1 MEAIMNVL
9 FSVRKSKVNRNCQLP
24 IYIRITIGGL
34 RFEAATGKV
43 VATDKWS
50 ASAGRMKG
58 SSIEAKEINGFLDSL
73 TGKAHA
79 IQRQIIQE
87 GSEMS
92 MDVFKSKWLGID
104 SQSVDLLDVFEEHN
118 SKIEALI
125 GQQYAHATY
134 LRYQTTLKHT
144 RDFIFWKFKV
154 TKMDVRKLNFQFI
167 SDFEF
172 YLKSVKKVGHN
183 ATMKYLANLKKI
195 VLICVKNDHIPR
207 DPFFAFKMAKHE
219 VDRTA
224 LTEQE
229 LKAVESKVFD
239 IPRLEQVR
247 DIFLFCCYTGLA
259 YADVA
264 KLKESD
270 LGEGRV
276 GEKWINIK
284 RQKTDT
290 ASRIP
295 LLPQAL
301 RLLKKY
307 ANHAGSEQ
315 GFLLPVLSNQKMNA
329 YLKEIGDVCRITKP
343 ITFHLARHTFAT
355 TVTLSN
361 GVPIESVSKML
372 GHRSLKTT
380 QIYAKVLDRKLSED
394 MRRLSKVLNA
404 NGKVQSK
411 LPD

>member
-9 FSVRKSKVNRNCQLP
+9 FSVRKSKVNRNSQLP
-24 IYIRITIGGL
+24 IYIRITIGEL
-34 RFEAATGKV
+34 RFESATGKF
-43 VATDKWS
+43 VAEDKWS
-50 ASAGRMKG
+50 MSAGRVKG
-58 SSIEAKEINGFLDSL
+58 ASNEAKEINGFLDSL
-73 TGKAHA
+73 TGEAHA

-87 GSEMS
+87 GTEMS
-92 MDVFKSKWLGID
+92 MDVFKNKWLGID
-104 SQSVDLLDVFEEHN
+104 SESVDLLEVFEEHN

-125 GQQYAHATY
+125 GQQYARATH

-172 YLKSVKKVGHN
+172 YLKSVRRVGHN

-195 VLICVKNDHIPR
+195 VLICVKSDFIPR

-229 LKAVESKVFD
+229 LIAVESKVFD

-264 KLKESD
+264 KLKASD
-270 LGEGRV
+270 LGEGQV
-276 GEKWINIK
+276 GEKWVNIK

-290 ASRIP
+290 VSR
-295 LLPQAL
+295 LPCCH
-301 RLLKKY
+301 R
-307 ANHAGSEQ
+307 
-315 GFLLPVLSNQKMNA
+315 PCA
-329 YLKEIGDVCRITKP
+329 Y
-343 ITFHLARHTFAT
+343 
-355 TVTLSN
+355 
-361 GVPIESVSKML
+361 
-372 GHRSLKTT
+372 
-380 QIYAKVLDRKLSED
+380 
-394 MRRLSKVLNA
+394 
-404 NGKVQSK
+404 
-411 LPD
+411 

>member
-1 MEAIMNVL
+1 MEASMNVL
-9 FSVRKSKVNRNCQLP
+9 FSVRKSKINRNRQLP
-24 IYIRITIGGL
+24 IYIRVTIGGS
-34 RFEAATGKV
+34 RFETSTGKTV
-43 VATDKWS
+43 LEEKWS
-50 ASAGRMKG
+50 AGSGRVKG
-58 SSIEAKEINGFLDSL
+58 SSIEAREINGFLDSL
-73 TGKAHA
+73 IGKVHG

-87 GSEMS
+87 GLVMS
-92 MDVFKSKWLGID
+92 IEVFKNKWLGVDEKSI
-104 SQSVDLLDVFEEHN
+104 DLLKVFEDHN
-118 SKIEALI
+118 SKVNDLVGIE
-125 GQQYAHATY
+125 YAYATY
-134 LRYQTTLKHT
+134 MRYQTTLRHT
-144 RDFIFWKFKV
+144 REFIFWKFNAKQ
-154 TKMDVRKLNFQFI
+154 MDVRKLNFQFI
-167 SDFEF
+167 SAFEF

-195 VLICVKNDHIPR
+195 VLICVKSEFIPR

-229 LKAVESKVFD
+229 MKSIEGKNFD

-264 KLKESD
+264 KLKASNI
-270 LGEGRV
+270 GEGAV

-284 RQKTDT
+284 RQKTDSV
-290 ASRIP
+290 ARIP
-295 LLPQAL
+295 LLPQASNLL
-301 RLLKKY
+301 RKY
-307 ANHAGSEQ
+307 ANHAGVEQ

-329 YLKEIGDVCRITKP
+329 YLKEIGDVCNIRKP

-361 GVPIESVSKML
+361 GVPIESVSRML

-380 QIYAKVLDRKLSED
+380 QIYAKVVDSKLSQD
-394 MRRLSKVLNA
+394 MRRLSELLHIKD
-404 NGKVQSK
+404 S
-411 LPD
+411 D

>member
-9 FSVRKSKVNRNCQLP
+9 FSVRKSKVNRNSQLP
-24 IYIRITIGGL
+24 IYIRITIGEL
-34 RFEAATGKV
+34 RFESATGKF
-43 VATDKWS
+43 VAEDKWS
-50 ASAGRMKG
+50 MSAGRVKG
-58 SSIEAKEINGFLDSL
+58 ASNEAKEINGFLDSL
-73 TGKAHA
+73 TGEAHA

-87 GSEMS
+87 GTEMS
-92 MDVFKSKWLGID
+92 MDVFKNKWLGID
-104 SQSVDLLDVFEEHN
+104 SESVDLLELFEEHN

-125 GQQYAHATY
+125 GQQYARATH

-172 YLKSVKKVGHN
+172 YLKSVRRVGHN

-195 VLICVKNDHIPR
+195 VLICVKSDFIPR

-229 LKAVESKVFD
+229 LMAVESKVFD
-239 IPRLEQVR
+239 IPRLEQLR

-264 KLKESD
+264 KLKASD
-270 LGEGRV
+270 LGEGQV
-276 GEKWINIK
+276 GEKWVNIK

-290 ASRIP
+290 VSRIP

-307 ANHAGSEQ
+307 ANHAAAESGL
-315 GFLLPVLSNQKMNA
+315 LLPVLSNQKMNA
-329 YLKEIGDVCRITKP
+329 YLKEIGDVCKIKKP

-361 GVPIESVSKML
+361 GVPIESVSRML

-380 QIYAKVLDRKLSED
+380 QIYAKVVDAKLSED
-394 MRRLSKVLNA
+394 MKKLSELLTVK
-404 NGKVQSK
+404 GKV
-411 LPD
+411 